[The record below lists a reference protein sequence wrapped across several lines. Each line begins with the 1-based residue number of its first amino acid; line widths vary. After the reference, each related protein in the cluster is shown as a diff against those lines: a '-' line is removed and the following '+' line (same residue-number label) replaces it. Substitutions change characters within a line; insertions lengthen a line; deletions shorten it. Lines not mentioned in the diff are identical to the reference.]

1 MNIVFMGTPYF
12 ATGVLQGLLD
22 NNYNISLVVTQPDKL
37 VGRKKQIEF
46 SSVKKMALENNIEVF
61 QPINIKNDYQ
71 RILDC
76 NPDVIIT
83 CAYGQIIPKQVLDFP
98 KYKCINVHGS
108 LLPKLRGGAPIQKSI
123 IYGHKTTGITIMYM
137 APKMDSGDILL
148 QEEVEIDIKDTYK
161 TLADKLMIIGRD
173 LLLKALPLLF
183 ENKLTP
189 IKQNEAEVTF
199 AYNISREEEKID
211 FSKTSLEIYNQIRGL
226 NPNPVSY
233 AVLDNNII
241 KIYESEL
248 IDFDSN
254 EVVGKILSNKELI
267 VKTLDGAIK
276 ITKLQLA
283 GKNIVTGKEFMNGS
297 FKKFNSDIFE

>member
-148 QEEVEIDIKDTYK
+148 QEEIEIDIKDTYK

-189 IKQNEAEVTF
+189 IKQNEAEATF

>member
-1 MNIVFMGTPYF
+1 MGTPYF

-148 QEEVEIDIKDTYK
+148 QEEIEIDIKDTYK

-183 ENKLTP
+183 EDKLTP

-254 EVVGKILSNKELI
+254 EAVGKILSNKELI

>member
-61 QPINIKNDYQ
+61 QPINMKNDYQ

-148 QEEVEIDIKDTYK
+148 QEEIEIDIKDTYK

-189 IKQNEAEVTF
+189 IKQNEAEV
-199 AYNISREEEKID
+199 
-211 FSKTSLEIYNQIRGL
+211 L
-226 NPNPVSY
+226 
-233 AVLDNNII
+233 
-241 KIYESEL
+241 
-248 IDFDSN
+248 
-254 EVVGKILSNKELI
+254 
-267 VKTLDGAIK
+267 
-276 ITKLQLA
+276 
-283 GKNIVTGKEFMNGS
+283 
-297 FKKFNSDIFE
+297 